1 MKRIDQT
8 GASAMNRPLQS
19 AGHVL
24 VLASVAV
31 IVLLGVA
38 LLAPGVGAGAP
49 VTASRSLPDPKVIAG
64 WRSLDES
71 LRALQEQLD
80 ALARQQGKAV
90 TDSQQQASRSQQQL
104 KTDLQ
109 NDIQRMISASLGRD
123 HQQWLQQTIRREL
136 GSSQGAIKSIER
148 KLEELARTV
157 QLEAADARKTR
168 EALEK
173 QLPVLAVTVG
183 DRRDR
188 YTIVARR
195 VPLADV
201 LAQLGELS
209 RWQFTATPAARY
221 LVSIVRLDDVT
232 VVEALDVLLPAAGC
246 AAKLEGR
253 RVFVMS
259 VEAARQERQRLKA
272 AAKRL

>member
-1 MKRIDQT
+1 MI
-8 GASAMNRPLQS
+8 
-19 AGHVL
+19 VL
-24 VLASVAV
+24 V
-31 IVLLGVA
+31 GVA
-38 LLAPGVGAGAP
+38 LLAPGAGAGDP
-49 VTASRSLPDPKVIAG
+49 VTASRSLPDPGVAAA
-64 WRSLDES
+64 WRRLDES
-71 LRALQEQLD
+71 LRALQQQIDE
-80 ALARQQGKAV
+80 LASQQGKAV
-90 TDSQQQASRSQQQL
+90 TDSQQQVSRSQQQL
-104 KTDLQ
+104 KSDLQ

-123 HQQWLQQTIRREL
+123 HQQWLLQTIRSEL
-136 GSSQGAIKSIER
+136 GSSQGGIKSIER
-148 KLEELARTV
+148 KLEELTRTV
-157 QLEAADARKTR
+157 QLEAADAKKTR

-183 DRRDR
+183 ERRDR
-188 YTIVARR
+188 FTILARR

-209 RWQFTATPAARY
+209 RWQFTATPAARTP
-221 LVSIVRLDDVT
+221 VSIARLADVT
-232 VVEALDVLLPAAGC
+232 VEEALEVLLPAAGC